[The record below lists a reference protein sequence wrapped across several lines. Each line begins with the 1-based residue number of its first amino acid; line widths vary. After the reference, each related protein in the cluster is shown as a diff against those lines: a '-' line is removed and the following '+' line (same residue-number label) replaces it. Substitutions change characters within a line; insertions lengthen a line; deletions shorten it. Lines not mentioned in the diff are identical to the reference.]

1 MKIFR
6 YIIALANLL
15 FVAALFIGCSGSGNT
30 ATNPTNNND
39 PNNNAGNGNP
49 QIVFKNWNIDLKGYN
64 VVEPPATLQLSFL
77 RYDEAGPDL
86 NYKYQ
91 LKPDQPW
98 IDVSNQVNAVG
109 IGEWCD
115 IPLTFTEPGKYWI
128 TGRLYDGENWTG
140 LYESFFVL
148 VKTPVQ

>member
-1 MKIFR
+1 MKNFR

-15 FVAALFIGCSGSGNT
+15 FVAALFIGCSGNST
-30 ATNPTNNND
+30 TNSTTNED
-39 PNNNAGNGNP
+39 PNNNDGNGNP
-49 QIVFKNWNIDLKGYN
+49 QIVFRKWAIDLKGYN

-91 LKPDQPW
+91 LKPGQPW

-115 IPLTFTEPGKYWI
+115 IPLTFTEPGKYSI
-128 TGRLYDGENWTG
+128 TGRLYYSDDTWTG